1 MTYQEFISE
10 AIYKRLNK
18 DINKD
23 DMQFAYIFFHQQV
36 GESVEEALDSVR
48 VLNEFQYES

>member
-23 DMQFAYIFFHQQV
+23 DMQFAYTVFFKGFEQ
-36 GESVEEALDSVR
+36 SVEKALDSVR
-48 VLNEFQYES
+48 LLNSFK